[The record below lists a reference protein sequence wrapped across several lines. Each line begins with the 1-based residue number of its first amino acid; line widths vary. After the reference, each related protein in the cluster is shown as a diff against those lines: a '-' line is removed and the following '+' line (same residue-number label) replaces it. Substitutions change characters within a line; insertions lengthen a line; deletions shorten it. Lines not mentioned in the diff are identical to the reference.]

1 MPLPPRLKRN
11 GNVYWFRCAIPRD
24 IAATY
29 PKTEEKFS
37 LKTSEYQEALKKLRK
52 ASAEVDERFEEHR
65 RQLAKEREPA
75 LPELTEQQIKFVGQI
90 YYTHLLQEDEEV
102 RESGFADR
110 DFDEDAETTEALEA
124 VVRRDYAR
132 GMVDEFMVGE
142 AEEVLTWDEVGL
154 KLEPTSP
161 SWPKLA
167 RELQAA
173 WIKAS
178 AAKRQRNEGTPVE
191 TPAVPDAKTAKAG
204 KLLSVIIDE
213 WIAEKGRGNGEW
225 VASTLAANKLWAERF
240 VEMAGDKPINEY
252 VKADAREFKVALLKL
267 PPNWTKN
274 KEIGQLPM
282 KDAAAKAA
290 ALGIDPMS
298 SKNVNKVL
306 GFLRALWNWA
316 VANHDD
322 VSGNPFDGLNVK
334 ISGKARDE
342 RLPFTTDELTKLF
355 HAPIFTGCRSELY
368 HNTAGTFVPV
378 DHGIYWVPVLG
389 LFTGCRSGEIIQLRL
404 EDIRTDAG
412 VTYFQVTDDGEDLNL
427 KTAASFRRIP
437 VHQTLVDLGFL
448 QFVER
453 QRKRKHKR
461 LFPEM
466 PKAKDGYYSTAYS
479 TKFKNTLEALE
490 IKHEKIAFHSFRH
503 SFEDACRNSRIHGDF
518 MNALQGHAEKGMA
531 GRYGNGT
538 YGLQLLNEEMQ
549 KLRYEGL
556 DLLHLKQ
563 NCPAS
568 DGPSCIDASRRCCVK

>member
-24 IAATY
+24 IADTY

-37 LKTSEYQEALKKLRK
+37 LKTSDYQRALKELRR

-65 RQLAKEREPA
+65 RQLAKGREPA
-75 LPELTEQQIKFVGQI
+75 LPELTEQQIKFVGQL
-90 YYTHLLQEDEEV
+90 YYTHLLQEDEEI
-102 RESGFADR
+102 RGDSFDGR
-110 DFDEDAETTEALEA
+110 DFEEEAQTDEALEA
-124 VVRRDYAR
+124 AVRHDYAR
-132 GMVDEFMVGE
+132 GRVDDFMIGE

-154 KLEPTSP
+154 KLEPASP
-161 SWPKLA
+161 SWPRLV

-173 WIKAS
+173 WIRAS
-178 AAKRQRNEGTPVE
+178 GVVKQRNEGTPVE
-191 TPAVPDAKTAKAG
+191 TPAMPDPKTAKSG

-213 WIAEKGRGNGEW
+213 WVAEKGRSNGEW

-240 VEMAGDKPINEY
+240 VELAGDKPINEY
-252 VKADAREFKVALLKL
+252 VKADAREFKAALLKL
-267 PPNWTKN
+267 PPHWTKHKDVGHLPI
-274 KEIGQLPM
+274 KEAAM
-282 KDAAAKAA
+282 KSA
-290 ALGIDPMS
+290 ALGIEPMS

-316 VANHDD
+316 GDNHDD
-322 VSGNPFDGLNVK
+322 VTGNPFNGLNVK

-342 RLPFTTDELTKLF
+342 RHPFTIEELKKLF
-355 HAPIFTGCRSELY
+355 DSPVFTGCRSERY
-368 HNTAGTFVPV
+368 HNSAGIFLPI
-378 DHGIYWVPVLG
+378 DHGIYWVPLLG

-412 VTYFQVTDDGEDLNL
+412 IAYFQVTDDGEDLNL

-437 VHQTLVDLGFL
+437 VHKTLIDLGFL
-448 QFVER
+448 KFVER
-453 QRKRKHKR
+453 QRKRNHKR

-466 PKAKDGYYSTAYS
+466 PKAADGYYSTAYS
-479 TKFKNTLEALE
+479 TKFKNTLEAAE
-490 IKHEKIAFHSFRH
+490 IKHEKNAFHSFRH
-503 SFEDACRNSRIHGDF
+503 SFEDACRNSRIPGDF

-549 KLRYEGL
+549 KLCYEGL
-556 DLLHLKQ
+556 DLSHLKR
-563 NCPAS
+563 A
-568 DGPSCIDASRRCCVK
+568 

>member
-1 MPLPPRLKRN
+1 MPLPPRLKRI

-37 LKTSEYQEALKKLRK
+37 LKTSDYQEALKKLRK

-65 RQLAKEREPA
+65 RQLAKTREPA
-75 LPELTEQQIKFVGQI
+75 LPELTEQQMKFVGQV

-102 RESGFADR
+102 RAAGFDGR
-110 DFDEDAETTEALEA
+110 DFEEEAQTDEALEA
-124 VVRRDYAR
+124 AVRHDYAR
-132 GMVDEFMVGE
+132 GLADEFMIGE
-142 AEEVLTWDEVGL
+142 AGEVLTWENVGL
-154 KLEPTSP
+154 KLAPDSP
-161 SWPKLA
+161 SWPKLV

-173 WIKAS
+173 WIRAS
-178 AAKRQRNEGTPVE
+178 GVVKQRNEGTPIE
-191 TPAVPDAKTAKAG
+191 TPAMPDAKAAKTG
-204 KLLSVIIDE
+204 KLLSIIIDE
-213 WIAEKGRGNGEW
+213 WVAEKGRSDGEW
-225 VASTLAANKLWAERF
+225 VASTLAANKLWADRF

-274 KEIGQLPM
+274 KDVGHLSM
-282 KDAAAKAA
+282 KEAAAKAA
-290 ALGIDPMS
+290 ALGIEPMS

-316 VANHDD
+316 SANHDG
-322 VSGNPFDGLNVK
+322 VAGNPFDGLNVK

-342 RLPFTTDELTKLF
+342 RHPFTTEELMKLF
-355 HAPIFTGCRSELY
+355 HAPVFTGCLSERY
-368 HNTAGTFVPV
+368 HNTAGTIVPK
-378 DHGIYWVPVLG
+378 DHGIYWVPLLG

-412 VTYFQVTDDGEDLNL
+412 ITYFQVTDDGEDLNL

-453 QRKRKHKR
+453 QQKRKHKR

-466 PKAKDGYYSTAYS
+466 PKAADGYYSTAYS
-479 TKFKNTLEALE
+479 TKFKNTLQALG
-490 IKHEKIAFHSFRH
+490 IKHEKNAFHSFRH
-503 SFEDACRNSRIHGDF
+503 SFEDACRNSRIPGDF

-556 DLLHLKQ
+556 DLSHMK
-563 NCPAS
+563 
-568 DGPSCIDASRRCCVK
+568 